1 MEYWRIYVKQEY
13 KLIDVVAH
21 VTGTRKKAKK
31 LIDEGLVSVYGK
43 KELRYREILKPGS
56 SVEFCLNS
64 LLFKP
69 EKPEVLYREEEVWV
83 VNKPPFINSN
93 RDKPNLEE
101 VIKKFYGKQVKVV
114 HRLDKQTSGVIVA
127 VENKKLFEKF
137 KETFRKKEIEKE
149 YLAVVPSAPRWN
161 RKRVDFRLDGKEA
174 ITEISVLERFE
185 RGALLLVKI
194 PTGRKHQ
201 IRRHLAGIG
210 LPVAGE
216 FIYWKRPFPFP
227 FNFSPRILLHS
238 YRIVFKHPETGKK
251 VRVEAPLPED
261 FRSFLKSLREFKFK
275 VNELTL

>member
-1 MEYWRIYVKQEY
+1 MEHWRIYVKQEY

-21 VTGTRKKAKK
+21 ITGTRKKAKK
-31 LIDEGLVSVYGK
+31 LIDEGLVSVFGK
-43 KELRYREILKPGS
+43 RELRYRKTLKPGS
-56 SVEFCLNS
+56 VVEFCLNP

-69 EKPEVLYREEEVWV
+69 ERPEVLYRENGVWV
-83 VNKPPFINSN
+83 FNKPLFLNSN

-101 VIKKFYGKQVKVV
+101 VIKKVHGKEVKVV
-114 HRLDKQTSGVIVA
+114 HRLDKQTSGAIIA

-137 KETFRKKEIEKE
+137 KEIFRKREIEKE
-149 YLAVVPSAPRWN
+149 YLTVVSSIPKWS

-174 ITEISVLERFE
+174 VTELSVLERFE
-185 RGALLLVKI
+185 RGALLLAKI

-210 LPVAGE
+210 FPVAGE
-216 FIYWKRPFPFP
+216 FIYWKRAFPFP

-238 YRIVFKHPETGKK
+238 YRIGFKHPETGKK
-251 VRVEAPLPED
+251 VRIEAPLPED
-261 FRSFLKSLREFKFK
+261 FRSFLNSLREFKFK